1 MIIRCWNHKY
11 SIIVEG
17 SFHLPYDLIS
27 FLNFN
32 PHQQYLLAKYLV
44 CTVFDDLAR
53 TIVPQRFNSGSRSCE
68 CGVWFSRDREL
79 FVCFLLPS
87 PVQSIYCLSLLSMQT
102 RRAPASP
109 LAVFL
114 SHPPVSRRT
123 SSLLSVSTQGSP
135 RTPRSCGSPSNS
147 IFVPPPPNRKS
158 TDSWN
163 SSNADDLEWEWKPEQ
178 ILLLSRVS
186 KRVLSLSCLLS

>member
-87 PVQSIYCLSLLSMQT
+87 PVQSTVSPYYLCRLDAPQPPRWPYFSLIPLFPAELPLSF
-102 RRAPASP
+102 P
-109 LAVFL
+109 
-114 SHPPVSRRT
+114 
-123 SSLLSVSTQGSP
+123 
-135 RTPRSCGSPSNS
+135 
-147 IFVPPPPNRKS
+147 
-158 TDSWN
+158 
-163 SSNADDLEWEWKPEQ
+163 
-178 ILLLSRVS
+178 
-186 KRVLSLSCLLS
+186 